1 MSKPLLKYTL
11 LLFLVISLQHLMA
24 QDGIRFEQAAWTA
37 VLSKAKAENKLVFI
51 DVYTSWCGPCKIMVR
66 DVFPQKAVGDKF
78 NANFINFK
86 IDAEKGEGIDVA
98 KKYAVKAYPT
108 YLFVNGDG
116 TLVYRSVGSM
126 PVEKF
131 LSEASIAIG
140 EFSDPKPFAVWED
153 EYERNLNNKEFLWDY
168 LQKRK
173 KLRLNCGD
181 VIDRYFTLSS
191 KDEILRSPLM
201 KTMAE
206 YQNFNVD
213 GPFYQFLL
221 NNKEEV
227 MQFLTPIFKTK
238 FDAFLVYIA
247 KADID
252 RAATNAD
259 QKLLGS
265 ITAALLKLQ
274 ADEYP
279 MDWRVGETR
288 MKYFT
293 QTADAPALSKEVNQY
308 ASSVVGYDTKKIRT
322 ADSMAL
328 DQFEKDLAA
337 GKLKFSSNESLEVNR
352 RFKGSSIAT
361 SYAYRVRD
369 IARSVLNVIDDKKQ
383 LAKAYDWIV
392 YASGFSD
399 NFTIGEVKAGLL
411 QKLGKTKEALDEQQK
426 VINAYN
432 EQMAKLNISSD
443 KVMGRLEGNL
453 QKMKEGK
460 PTWGMDKNALQTRV
474 TATPKLVK

>member
-1 MSKPLLKYTL
+1 MRKRLMKYSFLLV
-11 LLFLVISLQHLMA
+11 LVIFLQDLIA
-24 QDGIRFEQAAWTA
+24 QEGIRFEQAAWTA

-66 DVFPQKAVGDKF
+66 DVFPQKVVGDKF

-153 EYERNLNNKEFLWDY
+153 EYEQNLNNKQFLWDY

-181 VIDRYFTLSS
+181 VIDRYFTVSS
-191 KDEILRSPLM
+191 KEEILQSPLM

-206 YQNFNVD
+206 FQNFNVD

-221 NNKEEV
+221 NNKNEIKP
-227 MQFLTPIFKTK
+227 FLSAIFRTK

-252 RAATNAD
+252 RAAANAD
-259 QKLLGS
+259 EKLLGA
-265 ITAALLKLQ
+265 ITAALLKLP

-279 MDWRVGETR
+279 MEFRVGETR

-293 QTADAPALSKEVNQY
+293 QTADAPALTKEVNQY
-308 ASSVVGYDTKKIRT
+308 ATSVMGYDTKKIRA

-328 DQFEKDLAA
+328 DQFERDLAV
-337 GKLKFSSNESLEVNR
+337 GKLKFSSNESLEMNR
-352 RFKGSSIAT
+352 RFKASSIAT

-383 LAKAYDWIV
+383 LAKAYDWIL
-392 YASGFSD
+392 YASRFSD

-411 QKLGKTKEALDEQQK
+411 QKLGKAKEALSEQQA
-426 VINAYN
+426 VINAYT

-453 QKMKEGK
+453 QKMKDGK
-460 PTWGMDKNALQTRV
+460 PTWGIDKNALQTRV

>member
-1 MSKPLLKYTL
+1 MLSQFLKYGL
-11 LLFLVISLQHLMA
+11 LLIFVISLQNLIA
-24 QDGIRFEQAAWTA
+24 QDGIRFEQAGWTA

-51 DVYTSWCGPCKIMVR
+51 DVYTSWCGPCKTMVR
-66 DVFPQKAVGDKF
+66 DIFPQKEVGNKF
-78 NANFINFK
+78 NASFINFK
-86 IDAEKGEGIDVA
+86 IDAEKGEGIEVA

-131 LSEASIAIG
+131 MSEASIAIG

-181 VIDRYFTLSS
+181 VIDRYFTLST
-191 KDEILRSPLM
+191 KDEILHSPLM
-201 KTMAE
+201 KTMAD

-221 NNKEEV
+221 NNKEEI
-227 MQFLTPIFKTK
+227 MPFLSTIFRTK

-252 RAATNAD
+252 RAAANAD
-259 QKLLGS
+259 QKLLGA

-279 MDWRVGETR
+279 MEWRVGETR

-293 QTADAPALSKEVNQY
+293 QTVDAAALSKEVNEY
-308 ASSVVGYDTKKIRT
+308 AASVLAFDTKKIRI

-361 SYAYRVRD
+361 SYAYRIRD

-383 LAKAYDWIV
+383 LSKAYEWIV
-392 YASGFSD
+392 YASGFSN

-411 QKLGKTKEALDEQQK
+411 HKLGKAKEAISEQEA
-426 VINAYN
+426 VIKAYT

-443 KVMGRLEGNL
+443 KTLGRLEGNL
-453 QKMKEGK
+453 QKMKDGK
-460 PTWGMDKNALQTRV
+460 PTWGVDKSAIQTRV

>member
-1 MSKPLLKYTL
+1 MRKRLMKYSFLLV
-11 LLFLVISLQHLMA
+11 LVISLQDLIA
-24 QDGIRFEQAAWTA
+24 QEGIRFEQAAWTA

-66 DVFPQKAVGDKF
+66 DVFPQKVVGDKF

-153 EYERNLNNKEFLWDY
+153 EYEQNLNNKQFLWDY

-181 VIDRYFTLSS
+181 VIDRYFTVSS
-191 KDEILRSPLM
+191 KEEILQSPLM

-206 YQNFNVD
+206 FQNFNVD

-221 NNKEEV
+221 NNKDEIKP
-227 MQFLTPIFKTK
+227 FLSAIFRTK
-238 FDAFLVYIA
+238 FDPFLVYIA

-252 RAATNAD
+252 RAAANAD
-259 QKLLGS
+259 EKLLGA
-265 ITAALLKLQ
+265 ITAALLKLP

-279 MDWRVGETR
+279 MEFRVGETR
-288 MKYFT
+288 MKYFA
-293 QTADAPALSKEVNQY
+293 QTADAPALTKEVNQY
-308 ASSVVGYDTKKIRT
+308 ANSVMGYDTKKIRA

-337 GKLKFSSNESLEVNR
+337 GKLKFSSNESLEMNR
-352 RFKGSSIAT
+352 RFKASSIAT

-383 LAKAYDWIV
+383 LAKAYDWIL

-411 QKLGKTKEALDEQQK
+411 QKLGKTKEAISEQQA
-426 VINAYN
+426 VINAYTA
-432 EQMAKLNISSD
+432 QMAKLSISSD

-460 PTWGMDKNALQTRV
+460 PTWGIDKNALQTRV

>member
-1 MSKPLLKYTL
+1 MRKWFLKYSFL
-11 LLFLVISLQHLMA
+11 LVLVISLQDLIA
-24 QDGIRFEQAAWTA
+24 QEGIRFEQAAWTA

-66 DVFPQKAVGDKF
+66 DVFPQKVVGDKF

-131 LSEASIAIG
+131 LSEATIAIG

-153 EYERNLNNKEFLWDY
+153 EYEQNLNNKQFLWDY

-181 VIDRYFTLSS
+181 VIDRYFTVSS
-191 KDEILRSPLM
+191 KEEILQSPLM

-206 YQNFNVD
+206 FQNFNVD

-221 NNKEEV
+221 NNKDEIKP
-227 MQFLTPIFKTK
+227 FLSAIFRTK

-252 RAATNAD
+252 RAAANAD
-259 QKLLGS
+259 EKLLGA
-265 ITAALLKLQ
+265 ITAALLKLP

-279 MDWRVGETR
+279 MEFRVGETR

-293 QTADAPALSKEVNQY
+293 QTADAPALTKEVNQY
-308 ASSVVGYDTKKIRT
+308 ANSVMGYDTKKIRA

-337 GKLKFSSNESLEVNR
+337 GKLKFSSNESLEMNR
-352 RFKGSSIAT
+352 RFKASSVAT

-383 LAKAYDWIV
+383 LAKAYDWIL

-411 QKLGKTKEALDEQQK
+411 QKLGKAKEAMSEQQA
-426 VINAYN
+426 VINAYT

-460 PTWGMDKNALQTRV
+460 PTWGIDKNALQTRV

>member
-1 MSKPLLKYTL
+1 MKYSFLLV
-11 LLFLVISLQHLMA
+11 LVISLQDLIA
-24 QDGIRFEQAAWTA
+24 QEGIRFEQAAWTA

-66 DVFPQKAVGDKF
+66 DVFPQKVVGDKF

-153 EYERNLNNKEFLWDY
+153 EYEQNLNNKQFLWDY

-181 VIDRYFTLSS
+181 VIDRYFTVSS
-191 KDEILRSPLM
+191 KEEILQSPLM

-206 YQNFNVD
+206 FQNFNVD

-221 NNKEEV
+221 NNKDEIKP
-227 MQFLTPIFKTK
+227 FLSAIFRTK
-238 FDAFLVYIA
+238 FDPFLVYIA

-252 RAATNAD
+252 RAAANAD
-259 QKLLGS
+259 EKLLGA
-265 ITAALLKLQ
+265 ITAALLKLP

-279 MDWRVGETR
+279 MEFRVGETR

-293 QTADAPALSKEVNQY
+293 QTADAPALTKEVNQY
-308 ASSVVGYDTKKIRT
+308 ANSVMGYDTKKIRA

-337 GKLKFSSNESLEVNR
+337 GKLKFSSNESLEMNR
-352 RFKGSSIAT
+352 RFKASSIAT

-383 LAKAYDWIV
+383 LAKAYDWIL

-411 QKLGKTKEALDEQQK
+411 QKLGKTKEAMSEQQA
-426 VINAYN
+426 VINAYTA
-432 EQMAKLNISSD
+432 QMAKLNISSD

-460 PTWGMDKNALQTRV
+460 PTWGIDKNALQTRV

>member
-1 MSKPLLKYTL
+1 
-11 LLFLVISLQHLMA
+11 
-24 QDGIRFEQAAWTA
+24 
-37 VLSKAKAENKLVFI
+37 
-51 DVYTSWCGPCKIMVR
+51 
-66 DVFPQKAVGDKF
+66 
-78 NANFINFK
+78 
-86 IDAEKGEGIDVA
+86 
-98 KKYAVKAYPT
+98 
-108 YLFVNGDG
+108 
-116 TLVYRSVGSM
+116 M

-131 LSEASIAIG
+131 LSEATIAIG

-153 EYERNLNNKEFLWDY
+153 EYEQNLNNKQFLWDY

-181 VIDRYFTLSS
+181 VIDKYFTVSS
-191 KDEILRSPLM
+191 KEEILQSPLM

-206 YQNFNVD
+206 FQNFNVD

-221 NNKEEV
+221 NNKDEI
-227 MQFLTPIFKTK
+227 MPFLSAIFRTK

-247 KADID
+247 KVDID
-252 RAATNAD
+252 RAAANAD
-259 QKLLGS
+259 EKLLGA
-265 ITAALLKLQ
+265 ITAALLKLP

-279 MDWRVGETR
+279 MEFRVGETR

-293 QTADAPALSKEVNQY
+293 QTADAPALTKEVSQY
-308 ASSVVGYDTKKIRT
+308 ATSVMGYDTKKIRA

-328 DQFEKDLAA
+328 DQFERDLAA
-337 GKLKFSSNESLEVNR
+337 GKLKFSSNESLEMNR
-352 RFKGSSIAT
+352 RFKASSVAT

-383 LAKAYDWIV
+383 LAKAYDWIL

-411 QKLGKTKEALDEQQK
+411 QKLGKAKEALSEQQA
-426 VINAYN
+426 VINAYT

-453 QKMKEGK
+453 QKMNDGK
-460 PTWGMDKNALQTRV
+460 PTWGIDKNALQTRV

>member
-1 MSKPLLKYTL
+1 MSKRLLKYSL
-11 LLFLVISLQHLMA
+11 LLGLVLFLQDLMA
-24 QDGIRFEQAAWTA
+24 QEGIRFEQAEWTA

-66 DVFPQKAVGDKF
+66 DIFPQKEVGNKF
-78 NANFINFK
+78 NASFINFK
-86 IDAEKGEGIDVA
+86 IDAEKGEGIEVA

-131 LSEASIAIG
+131 MSEASIAIG

-153 EYERNLNNKEFLWDY
+153 EYERNLNNKEFLWEY

-181 VIDRYFTLSS
+181 VIDRYFSLST
-191 KDEILRSPLM
+191 KDEILRSPLI
-201 KTMAE
+201 KTMAD
-206 YQNFNVD
+206 YQNLNVD

-227 MQFLTPIFKTK
+227 MPLLSAIFRTK

-252 RAATNAD
+252 RAAANAD
-259 QKLLGS
+259 EKLLGV

-274 ADEYP
+274 PDEYP
-279 MDWRVGETR
+279 MSWRVGETR

-293 QTADAPALSKEVNQY
+293 QTADATALSKEVNQY
-308 ASSVVGYDTKKIRT
+308 ATAVVGYDTKKIRT
-322 ADSMAL
+322 ADSLAL

-337 GKLKFSSNESLEVNR
+337 GKLKFSSNESLELNR
-352 RFKGSSIAT
+352 RFKGSAIAT

-369 IARSVLNVIDDKKQ
+369 IAKSVLNVIDDKKQ
-383 LAKAYDWIV
+383 VAKAYDWIV
-392 YASGFSD
+392 YASAFSN
-399 NFTIGEVKAGLL
+399 NFTIGEVKASLL
-411 QKLGKTKEALDEQQK
+411 HKLGKSKEALSEQQA
-426 VINAYN
+426 VINSYT

-460 PTWGMDKNALQTRV
+460 PTWGVDKNALQTRV

>member
-1 MSKPLLKYTL
+1 
-11 LLFLVISLQHLMA
+11 VISLQDLIA
-24 QDGIRFEQAAWTA
+24 QEGICFEQAAWTA

-66 DVFPQKAVGDKF
+66 DVFPQKVVGDKF

-131 LSEASIAIG
+131 LSEATIAIG

-153 EYERNLNNKEFLWDY
+153 EYEQNLNNKQFLWDY

-181 VIDRYFTLSS
+181 VIDKYFTVSS
-191 KDEILRSPLM
+191 KEEILQSPLM

-206 YQNFNVD
+206 FQNFNVD

-221 NNKEEV
+221 NNKDEI
-227 MQFLTPIFKTK
+227 MPFLSAIFRTK

-252 RAATNAD
+252 RAAANAD
-259 QKLLGS
+259 EKLLGA
-265 ITAALLKLQ
+265 ITAALLKLP

-279 MDWRVGETR
+279 MEFRVGETR

-293 QTADAPALSKEVNQY
+293 QTADAPALTKEVSQY
-308 ASSVVGYDTKKIRT
+308 ATSVMGYDTKKIRA

-328 DQFEKDLAA
+328 DQFERDLAA
-337 GKLKFSSNESLEVNR
+337 GKLKFSSNESLEMNR
-352 RFKGSSIAT
+352 RFKASSIAT

-383 LAKAYDWIV
+383 LAKAYDWIL

-411 QKLGKTKEALDEQQK
+411 QKLGKTKEAMSEQQA
-426 VINAYN
+426 VIKAYTA
-432 EQMAKLNISSD
+432 QMAKLNISSD

-460 PTWGMDKNALQTRV
+460 PTWGIDKNALQTRV

>member
-1 MSKPLLKYTL
+1 MRKRLLKYGFL
-11 LLFLVISLQHLMA
+11 LVLAISLQDLIA
-24 QDGIRFEQAAWTA
+24 QEGIRFEQAAWTA

-66 DVFPQKAVGDKF
+66 DVFPQKVVGDKF
-78 NANFINFK
+78 NASFINFK

-131 LSEASIAIG
+131 LSEAAIAIG

-153 EYERNLNNKEFLWDY
+153 EYGQNLNNKQFLWDY

-181 VIDRYFTLSS
+181 VIDRYFSVSS
-191 KDEILRSPLM
+191 KEEILQSPLM

-206 YQNFNVD
+206 FQNFNVD

-221 NNKEEV
+221 NNKDEIKP
-227 MQFLTPIFKTK
+227 FLSAIFRTK

-252 RAATNAD
+252 RAASNAD
-259 QKLLGS
+259 EKLLGA
-265 ITAALLKLQ
+265 ITSALLKLP

-279 MDWRVGETR
+279 MEFRVGETR

-293 QTADAPALSKEVNQY
+293 QTSDAAALTMEVNLY
-308 ASSVVGYDTKKIRT
+308 ATSVMGYDTKKIRT

-337 GKLKFSSNESLEVNR
+337 GKLKFSSNESLEQNR

-383 LAKAYDWIV
+383 LAKAYDWML

-411 QKLGKTKEALDEQQK
+411 QKLGKSKEALSEQQA
-426 VINAYN
+426 VINAYT

-453 QKMKEGK
+453 QKMKEDK
-460 PTWGMDKNALQTRV
+460 PTWGIDKNTLQTRV